1 MKLRPGSIHPLIV
14 LALALTASA
23 AFGLFA
29 YRVVGIRDVGF
40 LLYVTLV
47 GVPFIAFAH
56 DRLVRWPRGPGR
68 PGVPPGR
75 RWRRSQLAL
84 DAPVI
89 GLALLRGLGLI
100 PVISGHAMFL
110 AYALWTSR
118 APLVRWTA
126 LAVLAQVAYVKGFG
140 ADQTLWW
147 GLLAGSIA
155 GAVHRRLGDPPAA
168 PDHSSG

>member
-1 MKLRPGSIHPLIV
+1 LKRRLIMLSPLTVLV
-14 LALALTASA
+14 LAIAASA

-29 YRVVGIRDVGF
+29 YRVVGIRDLGF

-56 DRLVRWPRGPGR
+56 DRLARWAVLLPA
-68 PGVPPGR
+68 
-75 RWRRSQLAL
+75 QFAL

-89 GLALLRGLGLI
+89 AVALIRGLGLI
-100 PVISGHAMFL
+100 PFVSGHAMFL

-140 ADQTLWW
+140 ADRSLW
-147 GLLAGSIA
+147 
-155 GAVHRRLGDPPAA
+155 
-168 PDHSSG
+168 

>member
-1 MKLRPGSIHPLIV
+1 VRIIRDLPLLAV
-14 LALALTASA
+14 LAVALAASA

-29 YRVVGIRDVGF
+29 YAIVGIRDIGF

-56 DRLVRWPRGPGR
+56 DRLARWPRGPGG
-68 PGVPPGR
+68 PSG
-75 RWRRSQLAL
+75 RWRPAQLAL

-140 ADQTLWW
+140 ADRSLWW

-155 GAVHRRLGDPPAA
+155 GAVHRRLDNPPAA
-168 PDHSSG
+168 PPRSSV

>member
-1 MKLRPGSIHPLIV
+1 MMKLRLSSIHPMIILAV
-14 LALALTASA
+14 ALAASA

-29 YRVVGIRDVGF
+29 YRVVGIRDLEF

-56 DRLVRWPRGPGR
+56 DRLARWARGPSGWR
-68 PGVPPGR
+68 PV
-75 RWRRSQLAL
+75 QFAL
-84 DAPVI
+84 DASVI

-100 PVISGHAMFL
+100 PFVSGHAVFL

-140 ADQTLWW
+140 ADRSLWW
-147 GLLAGSIA
+147 GLLAGSLA
-155 GAVHRRLGDPPAA
+155 GSLDRRLGDPLAA
-168 PDHSSG
+168 SGRSSG

>member
-1 MKLRPGSIHPLIV
+1 VKRIRDLPPLLV
-14 LALALTASA
+14 LALAVAASG

-29 YRVVGIRDVGF
+29 YSVVGIRDVGF

-47 GVPFIAFAH
+47 GVPFVAFAH
-56 DRLVRWPRGPGR
+56 DRLARWPRGPGG
-68 PGVPPGR
+68 PSG
-75 RWRRSQLAL
+75 RWRPAQFAL

-89 GLALLRGLGLI
+89 AVALVRGLGLI
-100 PVISGHAMFL
+100 PFVSGHAMFL

-140 ADQTLWW
+140 ADRSLWW

-155 GAVHRRLGDPPAA
+155 GALHRRLGDPPAA
-168 PDHSSG
+168 